1 MIKHGDVMGCFG
13 NMMGYSFIE
22 IYRKG
27 FTSHIDE
34 ANHRCPFPIGWLM
47 KKEGFEDLPL

>member
-1 MIKHGDVMGCFG
+1 
-13 NMMGYSFIE
+13 MMGYSFIE

-47 KKEGFEDLPL
+47 KKEGFEGFTPLTTGLFDDRWD